1 MAIISGTGIFS
12 GIDSA
17 KIIDQLMAI
26 ERKPVEN
33 LKSKKSDYN
42 AKISQWGNIS
52 NLLNNL
58 KNSITNLKKINLVSF
73 SAQSS
78 NTNIL
83 TATASTNALEGNY
96 NIKVNNL
103 ASAQR
108 VYSMVYGSIDA
119 PVADLGSNPVQKLT
133 IKVGSSEEKV
143 ITIDSSNNSLSA
155 LKDAISNAGIN
166 VKANIIND
174 GTGYR
179 LVVSSTNTGSENK
192 IVIKVDENNDGM
204 FETSPE
210 ETDNVGL
217 SALAFNPAYDAN
229 GNVSGGV
236 ANLTQARSAK
246 DASLEIDGVVVT
258 RTKNEISD
266 LINGVNIK
274 LQNASD
280 GEVVTLKIS
289 KDLSTATKNLNNFVS
304 AYNNLMNALKDVKL
318 KDDAISRQIMGSVR
332 SILTGLYNGK
342 TLTNLGLNHDKTGVL
357 SLDSAKFESA
367 FRADFNTV
375 SNVVDAMANSME
387 NNVKIYLDKVIPG
400 RKDNYTKLIDNI
412 NKKIELIEKRLEKTE
427 ADLRMR
433 FYELEKTI
441 GNLQRSSD
449 YLTQT
454 LNKWGTNK

>member
-33 LKSKKSDYN
+33 LKSKKNDYN

-52 NLLNNL
+52 NQLNNL
-58 KNSITNLKKINLVSF
+58 KNSLTNLKKINLVSF

-83 TATASTNALEGNY
+83 TATASSNALEGSY
-96 NIKVNNL
+96 NIKVNSL
-103 ASAQR
+103 ASAQS
-108 VYSMVYGSIDA
+108 VYSMAYGSVDA
-119 PVADLGSNPVQKLT
+119 AVADLGSNPVQKLM

-155 LKDAISNAGIN
+155 LKDAINSAGIN

-179 LVVSSTNTGSENK
+179 LVVSSTNTGSANK
-192 IVIKVDENNDGM
+192 IVIKVDENNDGL

-217 SALAFNPAYDAN
+217 SSLAFNPIYDSN
-229 GNVSGGV
+229 GNISGGV
-236 ANLTQARSAK
+236 ANLTQARAAK
-246 DASLEIDGVVVT
+246 DASLEIDGVLVT

-266 LINGVNIK
+266 LINGVTIK

-280 GEVVTLKIS
+280 GQVVTLNIS

-342 TLTNLGLNHDKTGVL
+342 TLTNMGLGHDKTGVL
-357 SLDSAKFESA
+357 SLDSTKFESILK
-367 FRADFNTV
+367 ADFNAI
-375 SNVVDAMANSME
+375 SNVVDAMANAME
-387 NNVKIYLDKVIPG
+387 NNVKIYLDKVIPN
-400 RKDNYTKLIDNI
+400 RNENYTKQIDNI
-412 NKKIELIEKRLEKTE
+412 DKKIELIEKRLEKTE
-427 ADLRMR
+427 ADLRKR

-441 GNLQRSSD
+441 GSLQRSGD

-454 LNKWGTNK
+454 LSKWGNNK

>member
-155 LKDAISNAGIN
+155 LKDAINNAGIN

>member
-17 KIIDQLMAI
+17 KIIDQLMAV

-33 LKSKKSDYN
+33 LKSKKNGYN

-52 NLLNNL
+52 NQLNNL
-58 KNSITNLKKINLVSF
+58 KNSLTNLKKINLVSF

-83 TATASTNALEGNY
+83 TATASSNALEGSY
-96 NIKVNNL
+96 NIKVNSL
-103 ASAQR
+103 ASAQS
-108 VYSMVYGSIDA
+108 VYSMAYSSVDA
-119 PVADLGSNPVQKLT
+119 AVADLGSNPVQKLM

-155 LKDAISNAGIN
+155 LKDAINSAGIN

-174 GTGYR
+174 GSGYR
-179 LVVSSTNTGSENK
+179 LVVSSTNTGRENK
-192 IVIKVDENNDGM
+192 IVIKVDENNDGL

-217 SALAFNPAYDAN
+217 SSLAFNPIYDSN
-229 GNVSGGV
+229 GNISGGV
-236 ANLTQARSAK
+236 TNLTQARSAK
-246 DASLEIDGVVVT
+246 DASLEIDGVAVT

-266 LINGVNIK
+266 LINGVTIK
-274 LQNASD
+274 LQNVSD
-280 GEVVTLKIS
+280 GQEVTLNVS
-289 KDLSTATKNLNNFVS
+289 KDVSTAIKSLNNFVS
-304 AYNNLMNALKDVKL
+304 AYNSLMNALKDAKL
-318 KDDAISRQIMGSVR
+318 KDDSVSRQIMGSVR
-332 SILTGLYNGK
+332 NILTGLYNGK
-342 TLTNLGLNHDKTGVL
+342 TLTNLGLNHDKKGVL

-367 FRADFNTV
+367 FKADFDTV

-387 NNVKIYLDKVIPG
+387 SNVKVYLDNVIADRTSG
-400 RKDNYTKLIDNI
+400 YKKLIESID
-412 NKKIELIEKRLEKTE
+412 KKIEVMEARIEKLE
-427 ADLRMR
+427 ADYRKK
-433 FYELEKTI
+433 FFELEKTI
-441 GNLQRSSD
+441 GNLQRSGD

-454 LNKWGTNK
+454 LSKWGNNK